1 VRLKL
6 DDKSI
11 LILGTNG
18 NIARAVAER
27 FPHATKVP
35 RQDYLNWLVNGE
47 SEIDEFLS
55 KNKIIPEIIFNCVG
69 VTNPS
74 ADNNLLMNL
83 NFELP
88 KLLIKKFAQDS
99 VKVVTFGTVMENN
112 KEYALSNNYLK
123 SKFLLHNW
131 LSELSSSE
139 SFVHIQLHTL
149 FGGRNI
155 HEYMFLGQIHN
166 AIKSQIKFSMTSGL
180 QLREYHHVDD
190 DVSAA
195 VELINRNFLGIH
207 SISHGNPIR
216 LRDVA
221 EEIFR
226 HFNSLDL
233 LEVGKITANEFDSLR
248 PILPKNTE
256 IVATKFRDTK
266 IGIIRW
272 LDANL

>member
-1 VRLKL
+1 
-6 DDKSI
+6 
-11 LILGTNG
+11 
-18 NIARAVAER
+18 
-27 FPHATKVP
+27 
-35 RQDYLNWLVNGE
+35 
-47 SEIDEFLS
+47 
-55 KNKIIPEIIFNCVG
+55 
-69 VTNPS
+69 
-74 ADNNLLMNL
+74 
-83 NFELP
+83 
-88 KLLIKKFAQDS
+88 
-99 VKVVTFGTVMENN
+99 
-112 KEYALSNNYLK
+112 
-123 SKFLLHNW
+123 
-131 LSELSSSE
+131 
-139 SFVHIQLHTL
+139 
-149 FGGRNI
+149 
-155 HEYMFLGQIHN
+155 MFLGQIHN